1 MELPPLPATPLL
13 QVERAIAPIAF
24 PDPALEQVLRTH
36 LFPPGSNPETCR
48 QRGGWR
54 YVYNRVDLNGD
65 RTPETLVALLSRQS
79 CGKEGCPVLLFKDFG
94 SSLSLLQA
102 IQGFHTT
109 LVVAEGR
116 TQGWHDLILPPLKI
130 AGGGPAKRLS
140 HDDGRYPDRPLGG
153 GAGDLSLPTR
163 GVAAL
168 VLKESPY
175 LVQGHPLSCPVQ
187 TWTQRK
193 SEFSKVP
200 MARPTSSFLLAPEG
214 EPPSRPAV
222 WVATKLMSAQRK
234 IPVAPWL
241 A

>member
-48 QRGGWR
+48 QLGGWR

-94 SSLSLLQA
+94 SSLSLLQT

-116 TQGWHDLILPPLKI
+116 TQGWHDLILPPLKV

-153 GAGDLSLPTR
+153 GAGVLSLPTR

-175 LVQGHPLSCPVQ
+175 LVQGHPISCPVQ
-187 TWTQRK
+187 RGTQRK
-193 SEFSKVP
+193 SVFSRVP
-200 MARPTSSFLLAPEG
+200 MARPTSSFLLVPEA